1 MARVRDRVS
10 VRVMV
15 RFRVRFRFIVS
26 FRVRFK
32 FWFGGKGHVRVSVR
46 FGTGLVSGLGSGS

>member
-1 MARVRDRVS
+1 MLGVSFQVRFS
-10 VRVMV
+10 V